1 MIAATLAQ
9 VMRADRGRLL
19 AALIART
26 GDFQRAE
33 DALQEAA
40 ASALVHWGRAGVPA
54 NPTGWLLRAALRKA
68 IDGYQNLIPNIDLQ
82 LATRNAPGS
91 TGAVALSAASVR
103 TGNDGFAYFSVEGT
117 VAGEVQIVVNAP
129 GRPEAELMSVNVL
142 AP

>member
-1 MIAATLAQ
+1 
-9 VMRADRGRLL
+9 MRF
-19 AALIART
+19 
-26 GDFQRAE
+26 DFSVAPGPVFEVQPNPGFVE
-33 DALQEAA
+33 VTIGAA
-40 ASALVHWGRAGVPA
+40 AVPIA
-54 NPTGWLLRAALRKA
+54 VKA